1 MKCLRH
7 AFLEVIQFP
16 FGEGGPGFLSQ
27 FGSTSFQRY
36 SQLSTI
42 VRIECPSPDDLLFY
56 KEYDV
61 TGNFQKKIPPKN
73 PPFLENPYDVM
84 SFPSVLGKIFYPPS
98 DLDFGR
104 LGLGMI

>member
-61 TGNFQKKIPPKN
+61 TGNFQKKSPQKIPL
-73 PPFLENPYDVM
+73 FLENPYDVM
-84 SFPSVLGKIFYPPS
+84 KCTWKIFYPPS